1 MYIKLGLS
9 SLEITSRFF
18 LGQCVRV
25 CVSGNVCVCACRL
38 CVCVFVC
45 LVILA
50 VKIADSLDDGRLA
63 PGRSLNKM
71 SISSPFLRTRPV

>member
-1 MYIKLGLS
+1 MP
-9 SLEITSRFF
+9 
-18 LGQCVRV
+18 VV
-25 CVSGNVCVCACRL
+25 CV

-45 LVILA
+45 LVFLA

-63 PGRSLNKM
+63 PGHGLNKMRKM